1 MLNITLDQAID
12 VSTAATFGF
21 MSVSGLMASSRCQVK
36 SACPNNSSSS
46 SETPAVCP
54 VTPCGRANLKLAVGA
69 GVVTSALYLYRGIRG

>member
-1 MLNITLDQAID
+1 MLNMTLDRAID

-36 SACPNNSSSS
+36 AGCPEKPN
-46 SETPAVCP
+46 VCP

-69 GVVTSALYLYRGIRG
+69 GLMTSALYLYRGFRG

>member
-1 MLNITLDQAID
+1 MLNITLDRAID

-36 SACPNNSSSS
+36 SACPSNSSSS

-69 GVVTSALYLYRGIRG
+69 GLMTSALYLYRGYRG